1 MVIIQHRCNTKQQL
15 YELPSSLGVEVDI
28 RSEGSK
34 LIVHHDAFQKG
45 EAFDQWLE
53 GYNHRLMI
61 LNVKEDGLESR
72 LLSLMGKNHIE
83 NFFFLDQT
91 FPSIVK
97 MIEQG
102 EKRCAVRI
110 SEFESIETAL
120 KLAGKIDWVWVD
132 YFTHFPLS
140 PADAEQLNNAGF
152 KLCLVSPELQGFSN
166 PSTAI
171 SLREKIATLDIEV
184 AAICTK
190 FPNLWA
196 PN

>member
-28 RSEGSK
+28 RSDGSK
-34 LIVHHDAFQKG
+34 LIVHHDAFKKG
-45 EAFDQWLE
+45 EDFDHWLE
-53 GYNHRLMI
+53 GYNHECLI
-61 LNVKEDGLESR
+61 LNVKEDGLESV
-72 LLSLMGKNHIE
+72 LLSLMRENNIE

-102 EKRCAVRI
+102 EQRCAVRI

-132 YFTHFPLS
+132 YFTHFPLTS
-140 PADAEQLNNAGF
+140 SEAEQLKSAGF

-166 PSTAI
+166 PSTAL
-171 SLREKIATLDIEV
+171 SLLEETRTLDIEV
-184 AAICTK
+184 SAICTK
-190 FPNLWA
+190 FPGLWA
-196 PN
+196 PS

>member
-1 MVIIQHRCNTKQQL
+1 M
-15 YELPSSLGVEVDI
+15 
-28 RSEGSK
+28 
-34 LIVHHDAFQKG
+34 
-45 EAFDQWLE
+45 
-53 GYNHRLMI
+53 
-61 LNVKEDGLESR
+61 ESA

-83 NFFFLDQT
+83 NYFFLDQT

-97 MIEQG
+97 MIELG

-120 KLAGKIDWVWVD
+120 KLAGKIDWIWVD

-140 PADAEQLNNAGF
+140 SSDAEQLKSAGF

-171 SLREKIATLDIEV
+171 SLLEEIRTLDIEV
-184 AAICTK
+184 SAICTK
-190 FPNLWA
+190 FPDLWA
-196 PN
+196 LY

>member
-1 MVIIQHRCNTKQQL
+1 MVLIQHRCNTKQQL
-15 YELPSSLGVEVDI
+15 YDLPSSLGVEVDI
-28 RSEGSK
+28 RSEGSR

-45 EAFDQWLE
+45 EGFDQWLE
-53 GYNHRLMI
+53 GYNHKFLI
-61 LNVKEDGLESR
+61 LNVKEDGLESS
-72 LLSLMGKNHIE
+72 LLSLMRKNHIE

-97 MIEQG
+97 MIELG
-102 EKRCAVRI
+102 ERRCAVRI

-140 PADAEQLNNAGF
+140 SSGAKQLTSAGF
-152 KLCLVSPELQGFSN
+152 KLCLVSPELQGFSS

-171 SLREKIATLDIEV
+171 SLLEEIRTLDIEV
-184 AAICTK
+184 SAICTK
-190 FPNLWA
+190 FPDLWA
-196 PN
+196 PY